1 MTGIAPRNTSP
12 RRVSRACAKW
22 IWLTVACQIAWL
34 GCIRKPPAAPA
45 SPQPPPEPLIQVP
58 PGCLADLSGTYV
70 HGQNPS
76 YRYLASDDGGT
87 LFIAVER
94 SRSDAGVAQMDA
106 NPVSVSL
113 SRTAKGF
120 VGETQAVLFVATGR
134 ACPVDFPTEIIAC
147 EDAGLILKSAI
158 SSAVDESCQPSQ
170 APAHTVMAE
179 HRLAR
184 APASLPSQP
193 APSSTDAG
201 ADAAKDSP

>member
-1 MTGIAPRNTSP
+1 M
-12 RRVSRACAKW
+12 SRACSKW
-22 IWLTVACQIAWL
+22 IWLTVACQVGWL

-45 SPQPPPEPLIQVP
+45 SPPPHQPLIQVP
-58 PGCLADLSGTYV
+58 PGCLADLSGIYV
-70 HGQNPS
+70 HGQNAS

-94 SRSDAGVAQMDA
+94 SRSDAGVARMDP

-120 VGETQAVLFVATGR
+120 VGETHAVLFVATGR
-134 ACPVDFPTEIIAC
+134 ACPVEFPTEIIAC
-147 EDAGLILKSAI
+147 DDAGLMLKSAI

-184 APASLPSQP
+184 APPTPPPQP
-193 APSSTDAG
+193 AASSADAG
-201 ADAAKDSP
+201 ENAAQDSQ

>member
-1 MTGIAPRNTSP
+1 MGAS
-12 RRVSRACAKW
+12 KW
-22 IWLTVACQIAWL
+22 IWLTVACQIGWL
-34 GCIRKPPAAPA
+34 GCIRKPPVAPA
-45 SPQPPPEPLIQVP
+45 SLPPPPEPLIQVP

-94 SRSDAGVAQMDA
+94 SGSDGGLRRTEA

-120 VGETQAVLFVATGR
+120 VGETRAVLFVATGR

-147 EDAGLILKSAI
+147 DDAGLILKSAI
-158 SSAVDESCQPSQ
+158 SSAVNESCQPSQ
-170 APAHTVMAE
+170 APTHTVLAE

-184 APASLPSQP
+184 APESLPPQP
-193 APSSTDAG
+193 APSSADAG
-201 ADAAKDSP
+201 ADAAQDSQ

>member
-1 MTGIAPRNTSP
+1 
-12 RRVSRACAKW
+12 VSRAFAKW
-22 IWLTVACQIAWL
+22 IWLTVACQVGWL
-34 GCIRKPPAAPA
+34 GCIRKPPAPPA
-45 SPQPPPEPLIQVP
+45 SPPSPPGPPIQVP

-70 HGQNPS
+70 HGQNPT

-94 SRSDAGVAQMDA
+94 SRSDAGVPRLDA

-113 SRTAKGF
+113 SRTPKGF
-120 VGETQAVLFVATGR
+120 IGETQAVLFVATGR

-147 EDAGLILKSAI
+147 DDAGLILKSAI
-158 SSAVDESCQPSQ
+158 SSAVDESCQPSN

-184 APASLPSQP
+184 APASSLPV
-193 APSSTDAG
+193 PSSADAG
-201 ADAAKDSP
+201 AEAAQDSP

>member
-1 MTGIAPRNTSP
+1 M
-12 RRVSRACAKW
+12 SRACAKW

-94 SRSDAGVAQMDA
+94 SRSDGGVTRTEA

-147 EDAGLILKSAI
+147 DDAGLLLKSAI

-184 APASLPSQP
+184 APASLPPQP
-193 APSSTDAG
+193 APSPADAG
-201 ADAAKDSP
+201 ADAAQEAQ